1 MFALLQSCTQFQ
13 KLSLFPFGEIHGG
26 GLQSGYDW
34 YHRVDGIKVILDACG
49 KHAHAFMF
57 VRQQEP
63 VSTRNADSQR
73 PMSMSRAETRRR
85 ITPGG
90 RRSASRICR
99 AGRGAGRL
107 CSAPLALTTE
117 ISCKSLAESHV
128 SRRA

>member
-1 MFALLQSCTQFQ
+1 MFALLQSWTQFQ

-63 VSTRNADSQR
+63 VSTRKL
-73 PMSMSRAETRRR
+73 TRSDRC
-85 ITPGG
+85 P
-90 RRSASRICR
+90 
-99 AGRGAGRL
+99 
-107 CSAPLALTTE
+107 
-117 ISCKSLAESHV
+117 
-128 SRRA
+128 